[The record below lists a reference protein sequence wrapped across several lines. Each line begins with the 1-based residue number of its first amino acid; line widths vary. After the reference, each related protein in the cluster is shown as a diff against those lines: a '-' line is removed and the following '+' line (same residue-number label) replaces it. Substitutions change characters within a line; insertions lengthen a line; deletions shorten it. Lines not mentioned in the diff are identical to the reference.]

1 MIKDILITKL
11 NIIESN
17 DGSVFHGIKSTDIG
31 FEKFGE
37 TYFSFIN
44 KGAFKGWKK
53 HTKMTMN
60 LIVPIGEIRFNF
72 IDLREDSQTFNERM
86 EINLSANNYVRL
98 TVPSSILF
106 GFTGLANQNMLV
118 NIASIPHDPKEV
130 SEENKME
137 LEFN

>member
-11 NIIESN
+11 NIIKSD

-37 TYFSFIN
+37 TYFSFIYE
-44 KGAFKGWKK
+44 GAFKGWKK

-72 IDLREDSQTFNERM
+72 IDLREDSQNFNERM
-86 EINLSANNYVRL
+86 EINLSVKNYVRL
-98 TVPSSILF
+98 TVPPSIWF
-106 GFTGLANQNMLV
+106 GFKGLADQNMLV

-130 SEENKME
+130 SEKNKME

>member
-11 NIIESN
+11 NIIKSD

-44 KGAFKGWKK
+44 EGAFKGWKK

-72 IDLREDSQTFNERM
+72 IDLREDSQNFNERM
-86 EINLSANNYVRL
+86 EINLSVKNYVRL
-98 TVPSSILF
+98 TVPPSIWF
-106 GFTGLANQNMLV
+106 GFKGLADQNMLV

-130 SEENKME
+130 SEKNKME